1 MKTTIITYILKITV
15 CLVSALL
22 LVALNASAQ
31 LVPEGSIN
39 AVATRGLTVSKLFS
53 SNMVLQEGKANLVWG
68 HAAKGENISIYFDGK
83 VIKTKAGADGK
94 WKALLPKMEY
104 GGPYTLR
111 IEGSSKIAFDNV
123 MIGEVWAC
131 TGQSNMGLQVES
143 ANNAEQEIADA
154 NYPKI
159 RLFNVPS
166 RLSQFPQDELD
177 GGRWVECS
185 PATVRKFSAVGYFF
199 GRNLHKKLG
208 VAIGLISSNVGG
220 TMAEIWSS
228 PDNMLRDTDFKAKT
242 EELRSIDLVKQKQE
256 RVAAITKFAGEF
268 PTKDAGML
276 NNIAVYADPN
286 LDVGNWTNLQIPA
299 AWNPLFVGVGWSRK
313 EFTLT
318 KEESQQPIEIHLGR
332 IDDDDWTYLNGE
344 PIGQTL
350 NVGDRVYK
358 VEPQF
363 LKEGKNVLTVRILN
377 RSGIG
382 GMVGKPEDMFIQ
394 TSTSKQ
400 SLSGTWK
407 FKLAQILEHG
417 LDIQKND
424 YPTILYN
431 GMISPLMPFGIRGII
446 WYQGEG
452 NAGRAKQYQRIFPNL
467 ISDWRNHWGQGDFPF
482 LFVSLANYTKPPTQ
496 PTESSWAE
504 IREAQASALSLPNTA
519 MAVAMD
525 TGDGDLHPKNKQDVG
540 DRLAL
545 DALAIV
551 YHQPVVYQGPV
562 YKNMAISGKSVTIT
576 FDTKGSVLQ
585 SKDGDDALRGF
596 AIAGADHKFK
606 WAKAKIAGP
615 NTVIVWSDEV
625 TEPTMVRY
633 AWADNPGSLNLY
645 NKEGLPAVSFRTDSR
660 GSGAK

>member
-1 MKTTIITYILKITV
+1 MKNITSAIFRVVLITV
-15 CLVSALL
+15 LL
-22 LVALNASAQ
+22 AQTATAQ
-31 LVPEGSIN
+31 LVPESSIN
-39 AVATRGLTVSKLFS
+39 TAEIPGLTVSKLFS
-53 SNMVLQEGKANLVWG
+53 SNMVLQQGKANPVWG
-68 HAAKGENISIYFDGK
+68 HAAKGEEIIIYFAGK
-83 VIKTKAGADGK
+83 VIKTKTGTDGK

-104 GGPYTLR
+104 GGPYTMR
-111 IEGSSKIAFDNV
+111 IEGKTKMEFNNI

-131 TGQSNMGLQVES
+131 TGQSNMGVQVES

-154 NYPKI
+154 NYPQI

-166 RLSQFPQDELD
+166 RLSQFPQDELE

-185 PATVRKFSAVGYFF
+185 PATIRKFSAVGYFF
-199 GRNLHKKLG
+199 GRNLHKKLN

-228 PDNMLRDTDFKAKT
+228 PDNMLRDTDFKAKVK
-242 EELRSIDLVKQKQE
+242 ELQGIDLIKQKQE

-268 PTKDAGML
+268 PTKDAGMV
-276 NNIAVYADPN
+276 NNIAVYANPD
-286 LDVGNWTNLQIPA
+286 LDVSNWSNLQVPA

-318 KEESQQPIEIHLGR
+318 KEEAQQPIEIHLGR

-344 PIGQTL
+344 AIGQTL

-358 VEPQF
+358 VDPKF

-377 RSGIG
+377 RSGVG
-382 GMVGKPEDMFIQ
+382 GMVGKPEDMFVL
-394 TSTSKQ
+394 TSTGKQ
-400 SLSGTWK
+400 SLAGIWK

-431 GMISPLMPFGIRGII
+431 GMISPLMPFGIRGVI

-452 NAGRAKQYQRIFPNL
+452 NAGRAKQYKRIFPNL
-467 ISDWRNHWGQGDFPF
+467 ITDWRKHWGQGDFPF
-482 LFVSLANYTKPPTQ
+482 LFVSLANYTRPPLQ
-496 PTESSWAE
+496 PSESSWAE

-545 DALAIV
+545 CALATV
-551 YHQPVVYQGPV
+551 YHQNIVFSGPV
-562 YKNMAISGKSVTIT
+562 YKSMAVTGKSVTIT
-576 FDTKGSVLQ
+576 FDTKGSSLQ
-585 SKDGDDALRGF
+585 SKDGDEMLRGF
-596 AIAGADHKFK
+596 AIAGSDHKFY
-606 WAKAKIAGP
+606 WAKAKITGV
-615 NTVIVWSDEV
+615 NTVTVWSDDV
-625 TEPTMVRY
+625 AEPTAVRY

-645 NKEGLPAVSFRTDSR
+645 NKDGLPAVSFRTD
-660 GSGAK
+660 GDVAGVK